1 MEEFYGILEE
11 IRPDIDF
18 KEETQLVDEGLLDS
32 FDIVSIVSELNDYFD
47 IAIRV
52 TELSPENFNSAEAIH
67 EMCIKLQETNNVKK

>member
-1 MEEFYGILEE
+1 MEEFYAILEE

-18 KEETQLVDEGLLDS
+18 KVETELVDEGLLDS

-52 TELSPENFNSAEAIH
+52 TELSPENFNSAEAIYN
-67 EMCIKLQETNNVKK
+67 MCIKLKNSQ

>member
-1 MEEFYGILEE
+1 MEEFYEILEG

-18 KEETQLVDEGLLDS
+18 KQETQLVDQGLLDS

-52 TELSPENFNSAEAIH
+52 TELSPENFNSAEAIYN
-67 EMCIKLQETNNVKK
+67 MCIKLKDTQ

>member
-1 MEEFYGILEE
+1 MKEFYEILEE

-18 KEETQLVDEGLLDS
+18 KVETQLVDDGLLDS

-52 TELSPENFNSAEAIH
+52 TELSPENFNSAEAIYK
-67 EMCIKLQETNNVKK
+67 MCMKLKETK

>member
-1 MEEFYGILEE
+1 MKEFYGILEE

-52 TELSPENFNSAEAIH
+52 SELSPENFNSAEAIYK
-67 EMCIKLQETNNVKK
+67 MCIKLQGTK

>member
-1 MEEFYGILEE
+1 MEEFYGILED

-18 KEETQLVDEGLLDS
+18 KLETQLVDDGLLDS

-52 TELSPENFNSAEAIH
+52 SELSPENFNSADAIYK
-67 EMCIKLQETNNVKK
+67 MCQKLKETE